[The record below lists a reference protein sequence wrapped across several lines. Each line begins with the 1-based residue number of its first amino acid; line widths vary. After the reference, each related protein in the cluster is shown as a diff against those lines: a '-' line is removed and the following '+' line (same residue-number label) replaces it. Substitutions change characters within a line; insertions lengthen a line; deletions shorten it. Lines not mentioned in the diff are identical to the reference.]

1 MTLRLPARSLPQRQ
15 RGVVLFVALIAML
28 LLSLA
33 GIALVRSVDTSLGV
47 AGNLGFRHA
56 SVAPVNRAIEEAI
69 QDVFKAVPPVIQ
81 INDDMLRNYF
91 ATLQPGES
99 KTGVPALLQGDYTT
113 MAAAY
118 GAKVAKVPWSDPISG
133 TELRYI
139 VERMCNDPAATPP
152 ATEAEIIARCD
163 ILPPKVPSAGTD
175 NKCVVR
181 NSCLKLPPIPV
192 FRITVRADILNT
204 NAVSYAQAFVK

>member
-1 MTLRLPARSLPQRQ
+1 MTLRLQPRSLPKRQ

-47 AGNLGFRHA
+47 AGNLGFRTA
-56 SVAPVNRAIEEAI
+56 SIAPVNRAIEESI
-69 QDVFKAVPPVIQ
+69 QDVFKNVPPVIT
-81 INDDMLRNYF
+81 ITDDLAHNYF

-99 KTGVPALLQGDYTT
+99 RTGVPALLQGDYAT
-113 MAAAY
+113 MSAAY
-118 GAKVAKVPWSDPISG
+118 SVVTKAPWSDPITG

-139 VERMCNDPAATPP
+139 VERMCNGPAATPP
-152 ATEAEIIARCD
+152 ASEADIIARCD

-175 NKCVVR
+175 NKCVVGQ
-181 NSCLKLPPIPV
+181 CLKLPPIPV
-192 FRITVRADILNT
+192 YRITVRADILNT

>member
-1 MTLRLPARSLPQRQ
+1 MSLRNQPPALRSHQ

-33 GIALVRSVDTSLGV
+33 GIALVRSVDTTLGV

-56 SVAPVNRAIEEAI
+56 SIAPVNRAIEESV
-69 QDVFKAVPPVIQ
+69 QDVFKAVPRVITTA
-81 INDDMLRNYF
+81 DDLAHNYF
-91 ATLQPGES
+91 STLQPGES
-99 KTGVPALLQGDYTT
+99 RSGVPALLQGDYTT
-113 MAAAY
+113 MSAAY
-118 GAKVAKVPWSDPISG
+118 GGTVAKAVWSDPISG

-139 VERMCNDPAATPP
+139 VERMCNAPAVS
-152 ATEAEIIARCD
+152 EAEIIGHCD

-175 NKCVVR
+175 NKCVIKD
-181 NSCLKLPPIPV
+181 SCLKLPPIPV
-192 FRITVRADILNT
+192 YRITVRADVLNT

>member
-1 MTLRLPARSLPQRQ
+1 MMRRQ
-15 RGVVLFVALIAML
+15 RGIVMFVALIAML

-56 SVAPVNRAIEEAI
+56 SIAPVNRAIEESI
-69 QDVFKAVPPVIQ
+69 QDVFKSVPPVITTA
-81 INDDMLRNYF
+81 DDLAHNYF
-91 ATLQPGES
+91 STLQPGES
-99 KTGVPALLQGDYTT
+99 RTGVPALLQGDYAT
-113 MAAAY
+113 MSSAY
-118 GAKVAKVPWSDPISG
+118 SGTVSKAPWQDPLSG

-139 VERMCNDPAATPP
+139 VERMCNAA
-152 ATEAEIIARCD
+152 AVTEAEIIGHCD

-175 NKCVVR
+175 NKCVVGQ
-181 NSCLKLPPIPV
+181 CLKLPPIPV

>member
-1 MTLRLPARSLPQRQ
+1 MHSTGLPQRE
-15 RGVVLFVALIAML
+15 RGVVLLVALIAML

-33 GIALVRSVDTSLGV
+33 GIALVRSIDTTMGV

-56 SVAPVNRAIEEAI
+56 SIAPVNRAIEESI
-69 QDVFKAVPPVIQ
+69 QDVFKNVPKVVTIA
-81 INDDMLRNYF
+81 DDLAHNYF

-99 KTGVPALLQGDYTT
+99 RAGVPALLQGDYTT

-118 GAKVAKVPWSDPISG
+118 GAVVGKAVWQEPISG

-139 VERMCNDPAATPP
+139 VERMCNGPA
-152 ATEAEIIARCD
+152 ATEAEIIGHCD

-175 NKCVVR
+175 NKCVVKD
-181 NSCLKLPPIPV
+181 SCLKLPPIPV
-192 FRITVRADILNT
+192 YRITVRADILNT